1 MNHLVN
7 ALASA
12 APSAVTAFARLW
24 FVLLVLATVPLSAL
38 LMYGRAIEDGGATL
52 DHFGLFF
59 FLVGGLMVSFAI
71 PVAIVAAIIFVLFGG
86 LTR

>member
-7 ALASA
+7 ALTSA

-59 FLVGGLMVSFAI
+59 VAVGILMASFAV